1 MRFVSGKSG
10 ISVEIATNYFKMFG
24 NPGWRLLQY
33 RVDFKPEEDNTAVRK
48 SIMRG
53 LQGRLGRFIFDGS
66 ILFSATPLTANKK
79 DLLVLQTV
87 RNNDNTPV
95 EVTLREVGEVLPTEH
110 HYLQF
115 FNIVLRQCLEK
126 LKLQL
131 LGRNYYDP
139 QAAKILKDFKL
150 ELWPG
155 YVTSIR

>member
-1 MRFVSGKSG
+1 MD
-10 ISVEIATNYFKMFG
+10 ITTNYFKMFG
-24 NPGWRLLQY
+24 KPDWCLMQY

-48 SIMRG
+48 SIVRG
-53 LQGRLGRFIFDGS
+53 LREKLGSKNIFDGS
-66 ILFSATPLTANKK
+66 LLFTTARLTPNKNTPL
-79 DLLVLQTV
+79 VLHAV
-87 RNNDNTPV
+87 RNTDNCPM
-95 EVTLREVGEVLPTEH
+95 EVTLKLVGEVQPTEH